1 MEYKVFNPE
10 NIKVYGGGDYESRLL
25 LDSYMAGEACVN
37 VNHGTVKAGGH
48 TGSFKE
54 DGKTLYG
61 PAHDKAEIY
70 LGMSGSAT
78 CYLND
83 NPVQMKNGTLIYI
96 PAGTEH
102 YLINNSKDEPFC
114 LVTIWPDEKDNECWV
129 ARLADWGKTYK
140 TVDED

>member
-1 MEYKVFNPE
+1 MEYKVFYPE

-25 LDSYMAGEACVN
+25 LDSYMAGESCVN
-37 VNHGTVKAGGH
+37 VNHGTVAAGGH

-61 PAHDKAEIY
+61 PAHHKAEIY
-70 LGMSGSAT
+70 LGLSGSAT

-83 NPVQMKNGTLIYI
+83 HPVQMKCGTLIYI
-96 PAGTEH
+96 PGGTEH
-102 YLINNSKDEPFC
+102 YLVNNSKTEKFC
-114 LVTIWPDEKDNECWV
+114 LVTIWPDEQDNDCWV
-129 ARLADWGKTYK
+129 ARKKDWGKPYK